1 MSTIQ
6 ATVEGSGAWTQSA
19 MLESGGV
26 TMVEKKELMSLSD
39 VKMYFSIKNNK
50 RLFAKKQFL
59 RAVDNVSFTIYEGET
74 LGIVGESG
82 CGKSTTGKIMAKLL
96 TPTEG
101 RITFESKDINK
112 LNKKED
118 LAYKKKVQLV
128 FQDPYSSLDPKFTVG
143 RCIEEPLV
151 IHKVG
156 NSKERKVAA
165 LSLLEE
171 VGLSANAYKRHPH
184 EFSGGQR
191 QRIGI
196 ARALTLKPSLIICD
210 EPVSALDVSIQ
221 AKILNMMKDLQKKYN
236 LAYVFISHNLAV
248 VNHMC
253 DRVLVMYLGNIVE
266 EASREELFNAP
277 LHPYSVALLKAIPVI
292 GEEGDFGDDILHGD
306 VPSPINP
313 PEGCCFY
320 GRCKFAIE
328 RCRTEKPKMR
338 ATNSNHRVACHII

>member
-1 MSTIQ
+1 MS
-6 ATVEGSGAWTQSA
+6 
-19 MLESGGV
+19 
-26 TMVEKKELMSLSD
+26 EKKELMSFSN
-39 VKMYFSIKNNK
+39 VKMYYSVKSK
-50 RLFAKKQFL
+50 KGLFVKKQSL
-59 RAVDNVSFTIYEGET
+59 HAVDNVSFSIYEGET

-82 CGKSTTGKIMAKLL
+82 CGKSTTGKMMAKLL

-101 RITFESKDINK
+101 EIKFEGIDINK
-112 LNKKED
+112 MDKRED
-118 LAYKKKVQLV
+118 FDYKKKVQLV

-156 NSKERKVAA
+156 NSVERRARV
-165 LSLLEE
+165 LSLMEE
-171 VGLSANAYKRHPH
+171 VGLPADSYKRHPH

-196 ARALTLKPSLIICD
+196 ARALALNPSLLLCD

-236 LAYVFISHNLAV
+236 MTYVFISHDLSV
-248 VNHMC
+248 VKHMC

-266 EASREELFNAP
+266 EASREDLFEKP

-292 GEEGDFGDDILHGD
+292 GDEGDFGDDILSGD

-320 GRCKFAIE
+320 GRCKYATE
-328 RCRTEKPKMR
+328 KCRTEKPEMR
-338 ATNSNHRVACHII
+338 TIRVNHRVACHII